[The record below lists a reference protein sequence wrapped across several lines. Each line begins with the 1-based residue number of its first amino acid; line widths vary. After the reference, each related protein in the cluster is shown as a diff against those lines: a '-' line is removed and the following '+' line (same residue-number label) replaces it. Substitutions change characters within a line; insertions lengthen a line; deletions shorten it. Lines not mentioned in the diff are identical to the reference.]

1 MGRTSNGSAVPG
13 PRASRPTGPMVGAQ
27 ARAQGHHVPPA
38 AAVIAGDDVPV
49 DGSFT
54 HRSALKRSGTASG
67 CRGPGQ
73 HARWAPAVKE
83 LTNRSTPDSTRY
95 PRPRTVPASYFN
107 ARPRVHADN
116 GPGHPRAGPPRGS
129 SAGCGRRRAGPS
141 TLALLTVSFAEG
153 RERTRA
159 VAYYGAVAGVGAS
172 LGLLRG

>member
-1 MGRTSNGSAVPG
+1 MMGRTSNGSAVPG

-27 ARAQGHHVPPA
+27 ARPQARAQGHHVPPA

-49 DGSFT
+49 DGSST

-107 ARPRVHADN
+107 ARPRVHAT
-116 GPGHPRAGPPRGS
+116 PALHT
-129 SAGCGRRRAGPS
+129 RRRDHPAAQAPD
-141 TLALLTVSFAEG
+141 
-153 RERTRA
+153 
-159 VAYYGAVAGVGAS
+159 VGAAV
-172 LGLLRG
+172 LAPQPRRG